1 MSKKTLS
8 HTKQST
14 GAAPQPAPRSWEG
27 SSRPFLN
34 RELSWLDFNARVLE
48 LAADHKQPLLERAFF
63 CAIFSSNLD
72 EFFMVRVAG
81 LLDQVSADVMTAS
94 PDGMTPAE
102 TLAAIHERVLELTA
116 AQSLLWHN
124 EIEPELAEIGIPIG
138 GTEACNEAELAQLE
152 QRFERDIYPILT
164 PLGVSAG
171 RPFPYIS
178 GLSLSLGFLAI
189 DHDSGDE
196 RFARVKLP
204 ETLPRFVSVGK
215 RGLRLPIE
223 TLVGQFLDRLFPG
236 IEIIE
241 HAVFRVTRDADFE
254 VSDEA
259 DDLLEAVR
267 AELRR
272 RRFGDVVRLEI
283 SDGASERLR
292 TRLIEGL
299 GVSPHQVYPIHGL
312 LDLADAF
319 EIANLPRPEHKFE
332 PWAPVTRGRL
342 RRDSGR
348 DFFAEIRR
356 GDILVQHPYDSFSTS
371 VERFVQDAAAEPNVI
386 AVKTTV
392 YRTNDESPLVPA
404 LNEAADEGKQTVC
417 LVELKARFEER
428 HNIEWSRRLEK
439 AGVHVVHGLPNLK
452 IHAKTTLVV
461 RREGGLLRRY
471 AHIGTGNY
479 HSVTART
486 YEDFGLFTD
495 DEEITADVAD
505 LFNYLTGLGAGAPRK
520 FRKIV
525 VAPFALRTRLLEEIQ
540 RVVTAAERGR
550 VTRIRIKVNAIT
562 DPAIIE
568 ALYRASQAGVPIEII
583 CRGICSLVPEVAG
596 VSESIR
602 VVSVLGRFLEH
613 SRVFI
618 FEAGGKSRV
627 FIGSAD
633 LMPRNLD
640 NRVEVVVPIEN
651 TRAAD
656 ELRAVLDLLLADN
669 AQAWQLD
676 ANGIW
681 HRLKHK
687 GERRRVAQT
696 RLIRRARA
704 RGRRGSTS

>member
-1 MSKKTLS
+1 MSKSRLPHS
-8 HTKQST
+8 KQRT
-14 GAAPQPAPRSWEG
+14 RATPQSALTSREN
-27 SSRPFLN
+27 SSVPLLN

-48 LAADHKQPLLERAFF
+48 LAADRKQPLLERAFF

-81 LLDQVSADVMTAS
+81 LLDQVSANVIDPS
-94 PDGMTPAE
+94 PDGMNPADA
-102 TLAAIHERVLELTA
+102 LAAIHDRVLALTA
-116 AQSLLWHN
+116 AQSLLWHG
-124 EIEPELAEIGIPIG
+124 EIEPEVAENGILIGAP
-138 GTEACNEAELAQLE
+138 EDCSQAELTQLE

-164 PLGVSAG
+164 PLGVTAG

-178 GLSLSLGFLAI
+178 GLSLSLGLLAI
-189 DHDSGDE
+189 DHDSGEE

-204 ETLPRFVSVGK
+204 ETLPRFVAVGK

-223 TLVGQFLDRLFPG
+223 ALVGRFLDRLFPE

-241 HAVFRVTRDADFE
+241 QVVFRVTRDADFE

-267 AELRR
+267 AELRL
-272 RRFGDVVRLEI
+272 RRFGGVVRLEI
-283 SDGASERLR
+283 SDGASDSLRARLV
-292 TRLIEGL
+292 EGL
-299 GVSPHQVYPIHGL
+299 GVSPEQVYPIHGL

-319 EIANLPRPEHKFE
+319 EIASLPRPELKFA
-332 PWAPVTRGRL
+332 PWTPVTRGRL
-342 RRDSGR
+342 RRDLGR
-348 DFFAEIRR
+348 DIFAEIRR
-356 GDILVQHPYDSFSTS
+356 SDIL
-371 VERFVQDAAAEPNVI
+371 VERFVQDAATEPDVI

-392 YRTNDESPLVPA
+392 YRTNEESPLVPA

-417 LVELKARFEER
+417 LVELKARFDER
-428 HNIEWSRRLEK
+428 HNIEWSRRLEE

-461 RREGGLLRRY
+461 RREEGLLRRY

-495 DEEITADVAD
+495 DEAITADVAD
-505 LFNYLTGLGAGAPRK
+505 LFNYLTGLGAGTPRK

-525 VAPFALRTRLLEEIQ
+525 VAPFRLRARLLEEIEW
-540 RVVTAAERGR
+540 VVAAAEKGH

-562 DPAIIE
+562 DPTIIE
-568 ALYRASQAGVPIEII
+568 ALYRASQAGVPIEIV
-583 CRGICSLVPEVAG
+583 CRGICSLVPGVAG

-613 SRVFI
+613 SRVFV
-618 FEAGGKSRV
+618 FEADDKSHV

-640 NRVEVVVPIEN
+640 NRIEVVAPIEN

-676 ANGIW
+676 ESGSW

-696 RLIRRARA
+696 RLIHRARA
-704 RGRRGSTS
+704 RGRRRPTS

>member
-102 TLAAIHERVLELTA
+102 TLTAIHERVLELTA